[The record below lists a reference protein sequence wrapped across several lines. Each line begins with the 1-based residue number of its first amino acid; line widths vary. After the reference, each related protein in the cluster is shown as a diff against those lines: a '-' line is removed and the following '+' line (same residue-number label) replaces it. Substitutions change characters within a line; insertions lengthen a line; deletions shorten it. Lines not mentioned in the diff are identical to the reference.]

1 MKENQNLR
9 DKNGHFFCQEQW
21 WVALIAEFEKFGFS
35 LSHYSEFG
43 SEPKCRIY
51 TNGRR
56 VYIDTPK
63 PIREWIEKNPKPDI
77 EHEELIVLLAHRI
90 EALEAALAEKGGSL

>member
-9 DKNGHFFCQEQW
+9 DKNGHCFCKEQW
-21 WVALIAEFEKFGFS
+21 EAALVTEFEKLGFS
-35 LSHYSEFG
+35 LSHYYECG
-43 SEPKCRIY
+43 AEPRCRIY

-63 PIREWIEKNPKPDI
+63 PIREWIENNPKPDI

-90 EALEAALAEKGGSL
+90 EALEAALAEKGGAR